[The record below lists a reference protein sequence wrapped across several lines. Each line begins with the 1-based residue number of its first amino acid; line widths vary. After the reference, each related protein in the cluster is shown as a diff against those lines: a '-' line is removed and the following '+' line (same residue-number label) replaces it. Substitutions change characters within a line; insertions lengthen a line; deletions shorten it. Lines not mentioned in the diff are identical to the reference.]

1 MFLFLVLDNV
11 ICEDDDIVKEVF
23 PLSLLS
29 SLDEQ
34 LSRPKWVVPVREND
48 ELETLI
54 KSAIELARE
63 GNCISLFLFQYSSR
77 SRYSM

>member
-1 MFLFLVLDNV
+1 MHNHYRSVFLDNIV
-11 ICEDDDIVKEVF
+11 CEDSEVVKEVF

-63 GNCISLFLFQYSSR
+63 GNFV
-77 SRYSM
+77 